1 MKTLRLNMRVLGL
14 LGPLRL
20 GVFREQLAAL
30 VSIFVLLP
38 DVALFEPAAIVVATL
53 LASDG

>member
-1 MKTLRLNMRVLGL
+1 MRVLGL

-38 DVALFEPAAIVVATL
+38 MSLYL
-53 LASDG
+53 NRRLSS